1 MAKSANVEYLIN
13 PNLKVVLAVS
23 FYDKHDFCAHAL
35 DMNKGL
41 VAKTSKAFWPKD
53 IQIGTHEL
61 PIGID
66 TVKHVIMD
74 GVNGIEYDAA
84 TTGPA
89 RWQQLER
96 DIDIGAILSEL
107 PSLRTDAKT
116 LRAKNV
122 FLQGTVEMFQKTL
135 EGLYPG
141 QSILLP
147 TAPTTTTKYK
157 GTPTHRRIVLPTK
170 TKENKSI
177 YPSGTQQT
185 KPIDTLHA
193 IQRNMYLKQKSAQ
206 RHTQLDFQASP
217 TLKVD
222 ILVSHFYESEFREHA
237 VDVNKELANTVRKV
251 IRSAKGNTEARQTP
265 IMKVDEVVHIIVN
278 GVEGVYYKTPATG
291 KHQWERIEKDIN
303 IANMQRE
310 HATLK
315 AEVNILEDANRK
327 LQVTIDEY
335 QAVFEK
341 IRSGQYK
348 PSFTKTTHQGNPTHR
363 STRLPAKIR
372 GYKPTYYKPVQKTS
386 FPTSFGVVTGN
397 TLPIV
402 KPTQSISEQSKK
414 PTRSKNSKL
423 KNIFDRAKKYFNG

>member
-23 FYDKHDFCAHAL
+23 FYDKHDFCAHAI

-41 VAKTSKAFWPKD
+41 VAKMSKAFWLKD

-61 PIGID
+61 PIGVD
-66 TVKHVIMD
+66 KVKHVIMD

-107 PSLRTDAKT
+107 PSLRTDVKT

-122 FLQGTVEMFQKTL
+122 FLQGTVEMFRRTL
-135 EGLYPG
+135 GELYPG
-141 QSILLP
+141 QYTLLSTEPTP
-147 TAPTTTTKYK
+147 TAKHK

-170 TKENKSI
+170 TKKNKSI

-185 KPIDTLHA
+185 KPIDTLRV
-193 IQRNMYLKQKSAQ
+193 IQRHMHLKQKSAQ
-206 RHTQLDFQASP
+206 RYTQLDFQASP

-222 ILVSHFYESEFREHA
+222 ILVSNFYESEFSEHA
-237 VDVNKELANTVRKV
+237 VNVNKELANTVRKV
-251 IRSAKGNTEARQTP
+251 IRSAKGNTEARQATV
-265 IMKVDEVVHIIVN
+265 MKVDEVVHIIVN

-291 KHQWERIEKDIN
+291 KHQWKRIEKDIN
-303 IANMQRE
+303 IANVRRE

-315 AEVNILEDANRK
+315 AEINTLGDANRK

-335 QAVFEK
+335 QTVFEK

-348 PSFTKTTHQGNPTHR
+348 PSPTETTHQGNPTHH
-363 STRLPAKIR
+363 STGLSDKIR
-372 GYKPTYYKPVQKTS
+372 GYKPTGYKPVQKTTS
-386 FPTSFGVVTGN
+386 PTSFSVGTGN

-402 KPTQSISEQSKK
+402 KPTQSTPEQSKK

-423 KNIFDRAKKYFNG
+423 KNIFDRAKKYFKS